1 MARGSATSARGRAAR
16 ALLAAGLAALLAG
29 GGARAQDA
37 GGGAARLRVLVRDGG
52 EARLRVLRP
61 GAGGTLAE
69 LLAELGAPPGSYEAL
84 QYRLPDAGAPE
95 QWVAVK
101 DDVDAATM
109 VAEFEAAAAEA
120 GGASPRFE
128 VRLGSGAGGA
138 EQVPDGPKAGAFAD
152 WQALR
157 DAVMSC
163 LAEVP
168 TGKDC
173 CQSERVDCGAA
184 GTTEMPDW
192 DVSQVTDMSYLF
204 VQEDT
209 DGVTLG
215 WGHRAFNQDLSRWNT
230 SAATDM
236 SYMFAGATA
245 FNSDISR
252 WDTSAVT
259 RMFDMF
265 GGAEAFNGD
274 LSNWNTSAVTDMSYM
289 FDGATSFNGD
299 ISSWDTSAV
308 TSMMM
313 MFTKAYAFNQDI
325 SNWDV
330 MAVTDNGSIFGPE
343 RGDKPSLREENS
355 PCTATGVGADG
366 TTPWRKCGRTRPL
379 ATEADIV
386 DEADAIEPAAAA
398 AADDRAGTAAGVWEG
413 ADGATWED
421 DGWLEDQLM
430 SVFYTGPIPR
440 RP

>member
-1 MARGSATSARGRAAR
+1 
-16 ALLAAGLAALLAG
+16 
-29 GGARAQDA
+29 
-37 GGGAARLRVLVRDGG
+37 
-52 EARLRVLRP
+52 
-61 GAGGTLAE
+61 
-69 LLAELGAPPGSYEAL
+69 
-84 QYRLPDAGAPE
+84 
-95 QWVAVK
+95 
-101 DDVDAATM
+101 
-109 VAEFEAAAAEA
+109 
-120 GGASPRFE
+120 
-128 VRLGSGAGGA
+128 
-138 EQVPDGPKAGAFAD
+138 
-152 WQALR
+152 
-157 DAVMSC
+157 
-163 LAEVP
+163 
-168 TGKDC
+168 
-173 CQSERVDCGAA
+173 
-184 GTTEMPDW
+184 MPDW

-209 DGVTLG
+209 EGVIVG
-215 WGHRAFNQDLSRWNT
+215 WPAFNQDLSRWNT

-259 RMFDMF
+259 RMIDMF

-274 LSNWNTSAVTDMSYM
+274 LSNWNTSAVTGMSYM
-289 FDGATSFNGD
+289 FYEARAFNGD

-308 TSMMM
+308 TSMRF
-313 MFTKAYAFNQDI
+313 MFGKAYAFNQDI

-330 MAVTDNGSIFGPE
+330 MAVTDNGFMFGSE
-343 RGDKPSLREENS
+343 RGDEPPLREENS

-421 DGWLEDQLM
+421 DGWFEDQLM
-430 SVFYTGPIPR
+430 SVIYTGPIPR
-440 RP
+440 RA

>member
-1 MARGSATSARGRAAR
+1 
-16 ALLAAGLAALLAG
+16 
-29 GGARAQDA
+29 
-37 GGGAARLRVLVRDGG
+37 
-52 EARLRVLRP
+52 
-61 GAGGTLAE
+61 
-69 LLAELGAPPGSYEAL
+69 
-84 QYRLPDAGAPE
+84 
-95 QWVAVK
+95 VK

-138 EQVPDGPKAGAFAD
+138 EQVLDDPKEGAFAD
-152 WQALR
+152 RQALY

-192 DVSQVTDMSYLF
+192 DVSQVTDMSYMF
-204 VQEDT
+204 VQEEWE
-209 DGVTLG
+209 GVTVG
-215 WGHRAFNQDLSRWNT
+215 WPAFNQDLSRWNT

-236 SYMFAGATA
+236 SHMFDGATA

-259 RMFDMF
+259 SMHDMF
-265 GGAEAFNGD
+265 VGAEAFNGD
-274 LSNWNTSAVTDMSYM
+274 LSNWNTSAVTNMSGM
-289 FDGATSFNGD
+289 FYEARAFNGD

-308 TSMMM
+308 TLMRD
-313 MFTKAYAFNQDI
+313 MFGKAYAFNQDI

-330 MAVTDNGSIFGPE
+330 MAVTDNVSMFGL
-343 RGDKPSLREENS
+343 RGDEPPLRGENS

-366 TTPWRKCGRTRPL
+366 TTLWRECGTTSPL
-379 ATEADIV
+379 QA
-386 DEADAIEPAAAA
+386 AIEPAAAA
-398 AADDRAGTAAGVWEG
+398 DDRARTAGGTWEA
-413 ADGATWED
+413 ADGSTRED
-421 DGWLEDQLM
+421 DGLYDDLM
-430 SVFYTGPIPR
+430 SIFYTGPSHLSP
-440 RP
+440 

>member
-52 EARLRVLRP
+52 EARLRVLQP

-84 QYRLPDAGAPE
+84 QYRLPDAEAPE

-152 WQALR
+152 GQALY

-192 DVSQVTDMSYLF
+192 DVSQVTDMSYMF
-204 VQEDT
+204 VQEEWE
-209 DGVTLG
+209 GVTVG
-215 WGHRAFNQDLSRWNT
+215 WPAFNQDLSRWNT

-236 SYMFAGATA
+236 SHMFDGATA

-259 RMFDMF
+259 SMYGMFV
-265 GGAEAFNGD
+265 GAEAFNGD
-274 LSNWNTSAVTDMSYM
+274 LSNWNTSAVTNMSGM
-289 FDGATSFNGD
+289 FYEARAFNGD

-308 TSMMM
+308 TLMRD
-313 MFTKAYAFNQDI
+313 MFGKAYAFNQDI

-330 MAVTDNGSIFGPE
+330 MAVTDNGFMFGSE
-343 RGDKPSLREENS
+343 RGDEPPLREENS

-366 TTPWRKCGRTRPL
+366 TTLWRECGTTSPL
-379 ATEADIV
+379 QA
-386 DEADAIEPAAAA
+386 AIEPAAAA
-398 AADDRAGTAAGVWEG
+398 DDRARTAGG
-413 ADGATWED
+413 TWED
-421 DGWLEDQLM
+421 ADGSTSEDDGLYDDLM
-430 SVFYTGPIPR
+430 SFFYTGPGSL
-440 RP
+440 